1 VNAVS
6 AFTAKK
12 KGYSVLRDEG
22 GILWMFEDDKKEARN
37 ASVGVRTKIFLK
49 RMVMSRSFF
58 YFGGFLV
65 LLDMIF
71 MCLRSFEAS
80 QEILELVGKCIFQN
94 LAMNI
99 QECVPI

>member
-12 KGYSVLRDEG
+12 KGYSVLRDESG
-22 GILWMFEDDKKEARN
+22 VLWMFEDDGKETRN
-37 ASVGVRTKIFLK
+37 ASVGVRIKIFLK
-49 RMVMSRSFF
+49 RMVMSQSFF

-80 QEILELVGKCIFQN
+80 QEILELVGKYMLQN
-94 LAMNI
+94 LTMNI
-99 QECVPI
+99 QE